1 MGAGL
6 ERLRGSGES
15 AAVSD
20 PYVMNRPQRR
30 IVAGILV
37 FAATCFVAVGGYWW
51 AGWSL
56 HEAVYMVV
64 ITISGVGYGEVRPV
78 LSPALQWFTILVILF
93 GMGSGFYVLGTAFR
107 WVVELDV
114 RGVMGARRM
123 KQDIQSLAGHTVIC
137 GYGRMGQM
145 LAAELSKTG
154 HPIVIIEPEE
164 TRIEE
169 ARTAGRLI
177 LGTDATEEDALT
189 SAGIERAAVLATTLP
204 SDADN
209 VFITLTARA
218 LNPKL
223 LILARGDLPS
233 TEPKLRR
240 AGADHVVLP
249 AAIGGVRMAQ
259 IIGRCK
265 AGPCCR
271 EPERT
276 LDLNDTLLK
285 LGVRSEE
292 ISIERDSVFDGKTV
306 GDVQSHGNDVALVL
320 SVLRLDGM
328 CHVNPDPSLGL
339 KAGDQV
345 LVLRREDDVPAEARP
360 CRGGIKA

>member
-1 MGAGL
+1 MSTAYTMG
-6 ERLRGSGES
+6 
-15 AAVSD
+15 
-20 PYVMNRPQRR
+20 RPQRR
-30 IVAGILV
+30 IIAGTAVFVLTCVAAVAGYR
-37 FAATCFVAVGGYWW
+37 A

-56 HEAVYMVV
+56 IEAVYMVV

-78 LSPALQWFTILVILF
+78 LSPAMKVFTILVILF
-93 GMGSGFYVLGTAFR
+93 GMGSGFYVLGTALR

-123 KQDIQSLAGHTVIC
+123 KQEIQSLTGHTVIC

-145 LAAELSKTG
+145 LATELSKTG
-154 HPIVIIEPEE
+154 HPIVIIEPDE

-169 ARTAGRLI
+169 ARAASRLI
-177 LGTDATEEDALT
+177 LDTDATEEDALT

-218 LNPKL
+218 LNAKL

-259 IIGRCK
+259 IISRCK
-265 AGPCCR
+265 SGPCCR
-271 EPERT
+271 EPQRT
-276 LDLNDTLLK
+276 LELNDTLLK

-292 ISIERDSVFDGKTV
+292 LSVERNGPFEGKTV
-306 GDVQSHGNDVALVL
+306 GDIQGGGNDVALVL
-320 SVLRLDGM
+320 SVLRIDGM
-328 CHVNPDPSLGL
+328 CHVNPESSLAL

-360 CRGGIKA
+360 CRGGIKT